1 MEENR
6 YKPPAAPVEDVG
18 QAAPDLARPA
28 VVRHGAILLW
38 LQGALGLPGLVYG
51 VVSPPPEASS
61 GIAYVAFLVG
71 MTITVGLIALFAFF
85 TWMAWKGRNWA
96 RIVHLVFALIGLA
109 LTFWVVRMM
118 FGQSTFDG
126 VISLVQSI
134 LYPVGTMLLFL
145 PAANRWY
152 RAHREARA

>member
-6 YKPPAAPVEDVG
+6 YKPPTAAVEDIEQV
-18 QAAPDLARPA
+18 APELERPA

-38 LQGALGLPGLVYG
+38 LQGALGLPGLVFG
-51 VVSPPPEASS
+51 VVSPPADAAS

-71 MTITVGLIALFAFF
+71 MAITVGIIALFAVF

-96 RIVHLVFALIGLA
+96 RIVHLVFALLGLA
-109 LTFWVVRMM
+109 LTYWVVRMM
-118 FGQSTFDG
+118 FRQSTFDG

-134 LYPVGTMLLFL
+134 LYPVGTLLLFL

-152 RAHREARA
+152 RALKDARG